1 MSLPTNAPRPPAFES
16 NTPGDSMKTGQIAVA
31 YNAIAAEYDS
41 QLEPAGWIRRR
52 VWENMDRLFPAGSSV
67 VDVTAGTGSD
77 ALHLTERGITVVA
90 CDISPQMLEL
100 LQKKAPHVKVVVSDF
115 NRLDLTGKF
124 DGILSTFA
132 GLNTSTDL
140 GPFAERAAH
149 LLRPGG
155 ILFIHLLNRWPMF
168 DIARQIARL
177 RWRDAWHS
185 SMNNAREVRLGPMLI
200 PHYLYSPMSLYRSV
214 FARHFRLSRIEGY
227 GFIRPL
233 HAAWG
238 TRLEGLERRLAA
250 TFPFHS
256 LGVFFSLELVRV

>member
-16 NTPGDSMKTGQIAVA
+16 NAAGDRIETSQIATA
-31 YNAIAAEYDS
+31 YNAIAADYDS
-41 QLEPAGWIRRR
+41 QLEPAGWVRRR
-52 VWENMDRLFPAGSSV
+52 LWENMDRLFPAGSRV

-77 ALHLTERGITVVA
+77 ALHLAARGVAVVA

-115 NRLDLTGKF
+115 NRLDLAGKF
-124 DGILSTFA
+124 DGIISTFA

-140 GPFAERAAH
+140 RPFAERAAH

-177 RWRDAWHS
+177 RWRDAWRTS
-185 SMNNAREVRLGPMLI
+185 TNNPREIRLGPMLI
-200 PHYLYSPMSLYRSV
+200 PHYLYSPMSLYRSA
-214 FARHFRLSRIEGY
+214 FARHFRLRRIEGY
-227 GFIRPL
+227 GCIRPL
-233 HAAWG
+233 YAAWG
-238 TRLEGLERRLAA
+238 ARLEGLERRLAA
-250 TFPFHS
+250 SFPFHS
-256 LGVFFSLELVRV
+256 LGIFFSLELVRV

>member
-1 MSLPTNAPRPPAFES
+1 MSLPTNVPRPQAFES
-16 NTPGDSMKTGQIAVA
+16 NAAGDSVETRNIAAA
-31 YNAIAAEYDS
+31 YNAIAANYDS
-41 QLEPAGWIRRR
+41 QLEPADWIRLRL
-52 VWENMDRLFPAGSSV
+52 WDSMDRLFPAGSRV

-77 ALHLTERGITVVA
+77 ALHLREHGVAVVA
-90 CDISPQMLEL
+90 CDISPQMLKL
-100 LQKKAPHVKVVVSDF
+100 LQKKAPDVKVVVSDF
-115 NRLDLTGKF
+115 NRLDLTERF
-124 DGILSTFA
+124 DGIISTFA
-132 GLNTSTDL
+132 GLNTSADL

-149 LLRPGG
+149 LLQPDG

-168 DIARQIARL
+168 DIARQIVKL
-177 RWRDAWHS
+177 RWRDAWRTS
-185 SMNNAREVRLGPMLI
+185 TNNPREIRLGPMLI

-233 HAAWG
+233 YAAWG
-238 TRLEGLERRLAA
+238 AQLEGLERRLAA